1 MRRRLDSRL
10 IRIVSWGRVSVPY
23 SSLEYWWA
31 SVSLDSQCLNQAE
44 LPYFPLKK
52 KSQGMFEI
60 GTIPVS
66 GDARSVRFHFSIHPF
81 ALQLPF

>member
-23 SSLEYWWA
+23 SSLESWWA

-44 LPYFPLKK
+44 LTVFPFKK
-52 KSQGMFEI
+52 EKPGH
-60 GTIPVS
+60 V
-66 GDARSVRFHFSIHPF
+66 
-81 ALQLPF
+81 